1 MCTRWPK
8 CSTSAVPKVHVSG
21 WVVFAQTLQDLLVVH
36 EAVQRPQDE
45 DVQGDVAD
53 LLQLEIPAE
62 SLQPAGRPARLLQLQ
77 QNFRLLVQVRR
88 QGLRTK
94 CVCV

>member
-1 MCTRWPK
+1 MCTHWSK
-8 CSTSAVPKVHVSG
+8 WSTSAVPEVHVSR

-53 LLQLEIPAE
+53 FLQLEIPAE
-62 SLQPAGRPARLLQLQ
+62 SLQPAG
-77 QNFRLLVQVRR
+77 
-88 QGLRTK
+88 
-94 CVCV
+94 